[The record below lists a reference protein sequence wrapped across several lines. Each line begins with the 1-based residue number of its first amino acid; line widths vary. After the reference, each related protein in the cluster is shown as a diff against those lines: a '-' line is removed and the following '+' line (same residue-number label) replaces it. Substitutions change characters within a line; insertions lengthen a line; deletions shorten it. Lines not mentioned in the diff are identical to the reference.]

1 MSWQGKM
8 IGGGIGSFLGP
19 WGAVCG
25 ATFGH
30 FMVDRKK
37 AVDQKKEAMRLMA
50 LIAAAFHELA
60 CCDGAYSKAEDHAI
74 RSVLSDFNARMGSP
88 LDTHSLL
95 FLIDDAERID
105 RGVERLAMMLRPH
118 RELAQEALR
127 WFWHIALCDG
137 ALTKYEE
144 ARIDHFV
151 RVAGMPPQEAH
162 YIASQFV
169 DQYTTIEQSCR
180 AAYDVLGISY
190 DASLETI
197 KQTYRAMSLKYHPD
211 KHADLAPDIRALTA
225 EKFAQIKQA
234 YDTLCKHSPEVG

>member
-8 IGGGIGSFLGP
+8 IGGGLGSFLGP
-19 WGAVCG
+19 WGAVWG
-25 ATFGH
+25 ATVGH

-60 CCDGAYSKAEDHAI
+60 CCDGAYSKAEDHTIRAI
-74 RSVLSDFNARMGSP
+74 LGDFNTRLGSP
-88 LDTHSLL
+88 LDAHSLV

-105 RGVERLAMMLRPH
+105 RGVERLAAMLRPH
-118 RELAQEALR
+118 RELVHEALQ

-137 ALTKYEE
+137 GLTKREE
-144 ARIDHFV
+144 EMIGHFV
-151 RVAGMPPQEAH
+151 HVTGMPLQEAH
-162 YIASQFV
+162 YIASQFMGQSTSI
-169 DQYTTIEQSCR
+169 DQSCR
-180 AAYDVLGISY
+180 EACDVLGVSY

-197 KQTYRAMSLKYHPD
+197 KQTYRTMSQKYHPD
-211 KHADLAPDIRALTA
+211 KHADLDPDIRALTA

-234 YDTLCKHSPEVG
+234 YDTLTKLKG